1 MNQTIIGRI
10 HNGHVLGVAAFLAP
24 PLSVF
29 APLGFAPLFIV
40 TAIAALVTR
49 RLGAGAWPSA
59 PLPFSILLVAI
70 LGWSLLSLGWAIETG
85 VAFQALWRLVLIFVG
100 GVVIVDAARHLMPEE
115 RDIFDRLI
123 CAGFLLGLALMAL
136 ERFAHGPLFHLF
148 NTSPPD
154 EDFPLVVLNR
164 GATVLALMIWPVAI
178 AIWQRSSTAAIALWL
193 VTFALLLTLPSGA
206 AIAAMAVGGV
216 AFFAIYAARRYGFAI
231 GAAVI
236 GAVILLSPLT
246 PGLLPSPESF
256 KNPESITSILPRSA
270 YHRIL
275 TWNFAVKHIVER
287 PILGWGLNA
296 SRVMPGREELL
307 DKSEPA
313 LPLHPHNA
321 ALQWWLELGLPGGL
335 LGAAIPVWLILS
347 IRRLPTSRL
356 NKGVCVA
363 LVFAAA
369 TNALVSYGIWQSWWL
384 ATLWLAA
391 GFCIAALGPAIGH
404 GGAAQA
410 RADTAFEPK
419 P

>member
-1 MNQTIIGRI
+1 MMNQTIIGRI

-85 VAFQALWRLVLIFVG
+85 VAFQALWRLALIFVG

-154 EDFPLVVLNR
+154 EDFPLAVLNR

-216 AFFAIYAARRYGFAI
+216 AFFCDLRRSAIRLRDWRGRDWRGDPAKPSDAGPPAFARKFQESGIDHINFAAFGLSPHPDMEFRRQAYCRTAYSRLGAERFARHAGARRAFGQVRTGPTA
-231 GAAVI
+231 
-236 GAVILLSPLT
+236 SP
-246 PGLLPSPESF
+246 
-256 KNPESITSILPRSA
+256 A
-270 YHRIL
+270 
-275 TWNFAVKHIVER
+275 
-287 PILGWGLNA
+287 
-296 SRVMPGREELL
+296 
-307 DKSEPA
+307 
-313 LPLHPHNA
+313 
-321 ALQWWLELGLPGGL
+321 
-335 LGAAIPVWLILS
+335 
-347 IRRLPTSRL
+347 
-356 NKGVCVA
+356 
-363 LVFAAA
+363 
-369 TNALVSYGIWQSWWL
+369 
-384 ATLWLAA
+384 
-391 GFCIAALGPAIGH
+391 
-404 GGAAQA
+404 
-410 RADTAFEPK
+410 
-419 P
+419 